1 MSALQVEARA
11 SAKPA
16 QLRRKG
22 ILPMALVQRDRSTKL
37 IQATEADLRKAMSH
51 ADGLGRLD
59 IEISGEKKPRKVMV
73 KHIEKNFI
81 RQEILCVTLVEVSA
95 DDIVKLD
102 IPVHPIN
109 VPENF
114 EGAGLSLMHPT
125 DHLKV
130 RGKMS
135 LMPERID
142 VDLAH
147 LEVGHHINAGDIA
160 LPEGI
165 ELLSSP
171 DATLFSLQI
180 LKAASLEP
188 EVPTEPAEGEEGGE
202 AASAEESE
210 SS

>member
-1 MSALQVEARA
+1 MSVLQVEARA
-11 SAKPA
+11 GAKPA

-22 ILPMALVQRDRSTKL
+22 LLPMALVQRDHSTKL
-37 IQATEADLRKAMSH
+37 IQASESDLRKAMAH

-59 IEISGEKKPRKVMV
+59 IEIAGEKKPRKVMV
-73 KHIEKNFI
+73 KYIEKNFI

-102 IPVHPIN
+102 IPVHATN

-125 DHLKV
+125 DHIKV

-135 LMPERID
+135 AMPERID
-142 VDLAH
+142 VDLSH
-147 LEVGHHINAGDIA
+147 LEVGHHINASDVQ

-171 DATLFSLQI
+171 DATLFSLQV

-188 EVPTEPAEGEEGGE
+188 EVAAEPGEGEAEGE
-202 AASAEESE
+202 AVAAEEGE

>member
-1 MSALQVEARA
+1 MSVLQVEARG

-22 ILPMALVQRDRSTKL
+22 ILPMALVQRDHSTKL
-37 IQATEADLRKAMSH
+37 IQAPEAELRKAIAH

-59 IEISGEKKPRKVMV
+59 IEIAGEKKPRKVMV
-73 KHIEKNFI
+73 KYIEKNFI
-81 RQEILCVTLVEVSA
+81 KQEVLCATLVEVSG

-142 VDLAH
+142 VDLSH
-147 LEVGHHINAGDIA
+147 LEIGHHINASDVQ

-188 EVPTEPAEGEEGGE
+188 EIPAEPAEAEGAGE
-202 AASAEESE
+202 AATGEGEGG
-210 SS
+210 

>member
-1 MSALQVEARA
+1 MSVLQVEARTA
-11 SAKPA
+11 GKPA

-22 ILPMALVQRDRSTKL
+22 ILPMALVERNRTTRM
-37 IQATEADLRKAMSH
+37 IQASEADLRKAMYH

-59 IEISGEKKPRKVMV
+59 IEIAGEKKPRKVMV
-73 KHIEKNFI
+73 KQIDKDFLK
-81 RQEILCVTLVEVSA
+81 QQILCVTLVEVSA
-95 DDIVKLD
+95 DDVVKLD
-102 IPVHPIN
+102 IPVLAIN

-125 DHLKV
+125 SHVKV

-135 LMPERID
+135 AMPERID
-142 VDLAH
+142 VDLSH
-147 LEVGHHINAGDIA
+147 LEVGHHINAGDVE

-171 DATLFSLQI
+171 DATLFSLQV

-188 EVPTEPAEGEEGGE
+188 EVVEVEAEGETAAGDE
-202 AASAEESE
+202 AESGE